1 MSGIVDMFMSLDTR
15 FDGLNIVVVVVVV
28 VVVVSYLLYLY
39 IFCSNKICLV
49 PIACCHLQMFSMI

>member
-15 FDGLNIVVVVVVV
+15 FDGLNIVVVV

-49 PIACCHLQMFSMI
+49 PIACCHLQMFNMI